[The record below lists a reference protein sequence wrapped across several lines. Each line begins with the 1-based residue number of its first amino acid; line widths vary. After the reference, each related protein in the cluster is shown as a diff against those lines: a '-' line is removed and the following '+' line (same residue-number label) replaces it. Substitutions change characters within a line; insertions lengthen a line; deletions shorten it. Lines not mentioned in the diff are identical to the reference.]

1 MSSSAIDSEFEHL
14 ISREIGE
21 QKSAAPVP
29 AAPVPARRGRPRNEA
44 VETSILEGM
53 LRLLGRGSSLAG
65 LSIDAIAAEAGV
77 GKATIYRRWPDK
89 DALLLHLLVQLESK
103 TEPLCERDSI
113 RDTLIAVLERIR
125 LNAVHRRSDTDLA
138 MIGAEIR
145 AIPGLYC
152 RYHEA
157 VIAPRRAALRELIA
171 DAQRRGELRADLDPD
186 LLGEL
191 FVGPMLSRS
200 LLHPDA
206 SVEDPDLAATM
217 VDAVLGGLAANP
229 VHSFAEGT

>member
-1 MSSSAIDSEFEHL
+1 VSSSAIDSEFEHL

-21 QKSAAPVP
+21 HQP
-29 AAPVPARRGRPRNEA
+29 AAPAPARRGRPRNEA
-44 VETSILEGM
+44 VEASILEGM
-53 LRLLGRGSSLAG
+53 LRLLARGSSLAG

-103 TEPLCERDSI
+103 IEPVCEQGSI
-113 RDTLIAVLERIR
+113 RDTLVAVLESIR
-125 LNAVHRRSDTDLA
+125 LNAVNRRSGTDLA

-145 AIPGLYC
+145 AIPALYS

-157 VIAPRRAALRELIA
+157 VIAPRRALLRRRIA
-171 DAQRRGELRADLDPD
+171 EAQLRGELRADLDPE

-191 FVGPMLSRS
+191 IVGPMLSRTV
-200 LLHPDA
+200 LHPDA

-217 VDAVLGGLAANP
+217 VDALLSGLAAHP
-229 VHSFAEGT
+229 THTFAEGT